1 MDFILHNGKIIRESE
16 THPGSIW
23 WSNDLQF
30 KQEMWF
36 ANGEIPHFYELY
48 SDFAQLMNF
57 LNRSVPGNF
66 PPPSELLRLMIRV
79 INKNKAF
86 MGGWATCRFLFRE
99 KSPEYMVSITPH
111 PDRLF
116 PLDAAGRMGIISP
129 LAKSTGN
136 PLSRYSFFSETLWKT
151 EKIRTEKKR
160 DEVSI
165 FLNEKGTVTETEGAN
180 LFCILNNQLITPSV
194 ETGCIVDIMREYVLQ
209 TAKSMGLVVIQS
221 VSLTPLALHGMEE
234 IFTVSEGEG
243 FKWLKGIG
251 GKRYLKTT
259 AELIWRQINKGCFS
273 GFREEGVGGS

>member
-1 MDFILHNGKIIRESE
+1 MLDFILQNGKIIRENE
-16 THPGSIW
+16 YHPGSNRW
-23 WSNDLQF
+23 RNDLQF

-36 ANGEIPHFYELY
+36 ANGKIPHFNELY
-48 SDFAQLMNF
+48 NDFVQLMNY
-57 LNRSVPGNF
+57 LNRSVSDHF
-66 PPPSELLRLMIRV
+66 PPQSELLRLIIRV

-86 MGGWATCRFLFRE
+86 MGGWASCRFLFQE
-99 KSPEYMVSITPH
+99 KSSEYVVH

-116 PLDAAGRMGIISP
+116 PLDTAGRMGIISP

-136 PLSRYSFFSETLWKT
+136 PLSRYFFFSETLWKT
-151 EKIRTEKKR
+151 EKIRTEKKG

-165 FLNEKGTVTETEGAN
+165 FLNEKGIVTETEEAN

-194 ETGCIVDIMREYVLQ
+194 ETGCVVDIMREYVLQ
-209 TAKSMGLVVIQS
+209 SAKSIGLVVIQS

-234 IFTVSEGEG
+234 IFTVSEGNG

-259 AELIWRQINKGCFS
+259 TELIWRQVNKSCFTS
-273 GFREEGVGGS
+273 